1 MRKIVGILVCLMLV
15 LTLVPF
21 VCATETI
28 ENQQYDRFT
37 KCYVEMS
44 GNVTY
49 DDWPRIIAINFLKI
63 VHIYL
68 GNHSGF
74 VLFWQMVFEP
84 DTIVNVYTEK
94 GGELLYSH
102 QGSTYP
108 EVRIFFFK
116 GKMMSSEAEDCMVH
130 YSLDGTARLV
140 KIFER

>member
-1 MRKIVGILVCLMLV
+1 MRKIVWILVCLMLV
-15 LTLVPF
+15 LSIVPLVG
-21 VCATETI
+21 AINTGDNKTYE
-28 ENQQYDRFT
+28 RFD

-44 GNVTY
+44 GNVTF

-63 VHIYL
+63 VHRNL
-68 GNHSGF
+68 GNHNGS
-74 VLFWQMVFEP
+74 VWFWLMVFEP

-94 GGELLYSH
+94 GGELLYTH

-116 GKMMSSEAEDCMVH
+116 GLMISSEAEDCMVH

>member
-1 MRKIVGILVCLMLV
+1 MRKITGILVCLMLV
-15 LTLVPF
+15 LTIVPF
-21 VCATETI
+21 VSAVEAE
-28 ENQQYDRFT
+28 ENQQYERFT

-68 GNHSGF
+68 GNHNGF
-74 VLFWQMVFEP
+74 VLFWQMVYEP

-94 GGELLYSH
+94 GGELLFSH

-108 EVRIFFFK
+108 EVRIFFFR
-116 GKMMSSEAEDCMVH
+116 GLMISSEAVDAMVH
-130 YSLDGTARLV
+130 YSLNGTARLV

>member
-1 MRKIVGILVCLMLV
+1 MRKITGILVCLMLV
-15 LTLVPF
+15 LTIVPF
-21 VCATETI
+21 VGAVETD
-28 ENQQYDRFT
+28 ENQQYERFT

-63 VHIYL
+63 IHIVL
-68 GNHSGF
+68 GNNNGF
-74 VLFWQMVFEP
+74 VLFWQMVYEP

-94 GGELLYSH
+94 GGELLFSH

-108 EVRIFFFK
+108 EVRIFFFR
-116 GKMMSSEAEDCMVH
+116 GLMISSEAEDAMVH
-130 YSLDGTARLV
+130 YSLNGTAGLV

>member
-15 LTLVPF
+15 LTIVPF
-21 VCATETI
+21 VGATETD
-28 ENQQYDRFT
+28 ENQQYERFT

-63 VHIYL
+63 IHIFL
-68 GNHSGF
+68 GNHNGF

-84 DTIVNVYTEK
+84 DTIVNVYTQK

-108 EVRIFFFK
+108 EVRIFFYK
-116 GKMMSSEAEDCMVH
+116 GLMISSEAEDCMVH

>member
-15 LTLVPF
+15 LTIVPF
-21 VCATETI
+21 VSATETD
-28 ENQQYDRFT
+28 ETQQYERFT
-37 KCYVEMS
+37 QCYVEMS

-63 VHIYL
+63 VHICL
-68 GNHSGF
+68 GNHNGF
-74 VLFWQMVFEP
+74 VMFWQMVYEP

-102 QGSTYP
+102 MGSTYP

-116 GKMMSSEAEDCMVH
+116 GLMISSEAEDCMVH